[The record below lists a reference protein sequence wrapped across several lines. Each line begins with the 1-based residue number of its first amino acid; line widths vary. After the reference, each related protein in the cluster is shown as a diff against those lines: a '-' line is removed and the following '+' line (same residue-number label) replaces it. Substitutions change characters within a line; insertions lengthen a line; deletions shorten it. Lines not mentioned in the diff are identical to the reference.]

1 MRYFTFLLVS
11 LPFVSS
17 AYNPNCRADVVA
29 RLGNGTL
36 QPNDSTIFY
45 RNNKGIFESDPNNKI
60 TLTLDG
66 CWTECGRGWSPYAVW
81 DIVERLSVW
90 VFPVLLLVGNMHLA
104 PLSAIYSV
112 LTVIHL
118 IGDPIDSTWSLL
130 TKLEVSFRGR
140 QLAINKFENLEAED
154 VGTLIT
160 AKEEVEDT
168 STDKST
174 ERFVQ
179 NIELLLSMNKSSDSF
194 ARKLKKTAHQLCDA
208 CVYESSRTYLAISA
222 YLVGL
227 VMAFKDALDTGTNV
241 KPPGN
246 RIAYAMM
253 FSWLIPAVLL
263 SAAIGRFVSR
273 RSSEQILRRFRPQFN
288 PPQLPLIRRSSIFGR
303 CVTDDDPHEAQ
314 PWDGI
319 IYSYRPQKRV
329 FAVGKGGRS
338 SFLLLVLAI
347 MSVFLSVASAF
358 AISWITPTVGL
369 GCRSLSQLF
378 VGIAWLCSAFITWV
392 MWKLA
397 ICKGKYHFWFM
408 LLKDTLIGGATIML
422 VILVQFGI
430 FNSCWCWSAEYSR
443 HSGAFVELD
452 VDVQRREKAKLEYPA
467 LVFGTLFGQ
476 LILYLIMKWKDGLN
490 KQVYSRN
497 EKQLESAHRERRG
510 YQVLENTA

>member
-1 MRYFTFLLVS
+1 M
-11 LPFVSS
+11 
-17 AYNPNCRADVVA
+17 VA

-45 RNNKGIFESDPNNKI
+45 KNNKGIFESDPNNRI
-60 TLTLDG
+60 TLTLNG
-66 CWTECGRGWSPYAVW
+66 CRDECGTGWSPYAAW

-104 PLSAIYSV
+104 PLSPIYSV

-118 IGDPIDSTWSLL
+118 IGDPIDSTWSIL

-140 QLAINKFENLEAED
+140 QFAINKFKNFDAED
-154 VGTLIT
+154 VGVLIT

-174 ERFVQ
+174 ERFAH
-179 NIELLLSMNKSSDSF
+179 NIDLLLSMNKSSLSF
-194 ARKLKKTAHQLCDA
+194 AQKLQKTAHQLCDA
-208 CVYESSRTYLAISA
+208 CVYESSRTYLAILT

-227 VMAFKDALDTGTNV
+227 VMAFKDALGTGTNV

-263 SAAIGRFVSR
+263 SAAMGRFVSR
-273 RSSEQILRRFRPQFN
+273 RSSEQILRRFRPTFE
-288 PPQLPLIRRSSIFGR
+288 PPQLPSTRRSSMFGR
-303 CVTDDDPHEAQ
+303 RIKDDDPHEAQ

-329 FAVGKGGRS
+329 FAAGEGGRS
-338 SFLLLVLAI
+338 PFLLFVLATL
-347 MSVFLSVASAF
+347 SVFLSVASAF
-358 AISWITPTVGL
+358 TISWITPTVGL

-378 VGIAWLCSAFITWV
+378 IGIAWLCSAFITWAL
-392 MWKLA
+392 WKLA
-397 ICKGKYHFWFM
+397 VCTGKYHFWFI
-408 LLKDTLIGGATIML
+408 LVKDILIGGATIML

-452 VDVQRREKAKLEYPA
+452 VDEQRRDKAKLEYPA

-476 LILYLIMKWKDGLN
+476 FILYLIMRWKDGVY
-490 KQVYSRN
+490 KQVYARS
-497 EKQLESAHRERRG
+497 EKQLESAHRESRG
-510 YQVLENTA
+510 YQVLENSE